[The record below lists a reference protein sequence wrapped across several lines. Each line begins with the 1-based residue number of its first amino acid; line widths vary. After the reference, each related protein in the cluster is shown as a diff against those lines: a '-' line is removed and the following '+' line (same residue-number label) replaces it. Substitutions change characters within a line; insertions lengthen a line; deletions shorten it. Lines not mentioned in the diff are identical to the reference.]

1 MAGVVNIPWYA
12 TVFRAQS
19 FGDAVAQIS
28 PLALRFGAT
37 KYQVHRNLDDRYKI
51 TQMIWFESHDDFYRF
66 WESPELIEFRARHL
80 GRYQVPL
87 TYTWSEELASGE
99 LGPSVEQ
106 NGVGNGVGNGGA
118 PSPAPDLAP
127 HAV

>member
-19 FGDAVAQIS
+19 FGDAVAEIT
-28 PLALRFGAT
+28 PLSLRYGAT

-51 TQMIWFESHDDFYRF
+51 LQMIWFESHDDWYRY
-66 WESPELIEFRARHL
+66 WESPELIEFRARNMGH
-80 GRYQVPL
+80 YQVPV

-99 LGPSVEQ
+99 LGPSVEE
-106 NGVGNGVGNGGA
+106 NGVGNGGV
-118 PSPAPDLAP
+118 PSSTPDLEP